1 MTLLEATN
9 QNARAVSLPPGC
21 LTSKTQDINMFSKY
35 IYIYIYKF
43 IYLFVYFFELCFYL
57 YVCVCVIL
65 SSVC

>member
-35 IYIYIYKF
+35 IYIYKF